1 MEDMPDCS
9 IRVSYNYAGNPEPE
23 EDPDAIHLLW
33 ASDRLDVAREV
44 EAQLTAIY
52 SQLVLIEKVMTNRET
67 ILDFFK
73 HKILDIVTR
82 EGRSTI
88 AEYALGRW
96 EAAGMAAMSK
106 QEPSTGK

>member
-1 MEDMPDCS
+1 
-9 IRVSYNYAGNPEPE
+9 
-23 EDPDAIHLLW
+23 
-33 ASDRLDVAREV
+33 
-44 EAQLTAIY
+44 
-52 SQLVLIEKVMTNRET
+52 MTNRET

-96 EAAGMAAMSK
+96 ESAGMAAMSK